1 MDGKTSKSKDKQTKR
16 EREREKKKAII
27 CEVKLPTLLTL
38 QMRLND
44 RVKTQISQSLPKDSA
59 VFFNSQETAGSLEKH
74 HE

>member
-1 MDGKTSKSKDKQTKR
+1 MDGRTNGWQDKQIERQTNK
-16 EREREKKKAII
+16 EREREAII
-27 CEVKLPTLLTL
+27 CEVKLLTL

>member
-1 MDGKTSKSKDKQTKR
+1 MDGRTNGWQDKQIERQTNK
-16 EREREKKKAII
+16 EREREAII
-27 CEVKLPTLLTL
+27 CEIKLLTL

-59 VFFNSQETAGSLEKH
+59 VFLNSQETAGSLEKH

>member
-16 EREREKKKAII
+16 EREAII
-27 CEVKLPTLLTL
+27 CEVKLLTL